1 MHYAL
6 YYSNKSLVV
15 NKNVY
20 CVKMYCYVI
29 DVKLVYIYKAL
40 LLWDLDSLTEN
51 RQSYQ
56 RLPIFEDCL

>member
-20 CVKMYCYVI
+20 CVKTYCYVI